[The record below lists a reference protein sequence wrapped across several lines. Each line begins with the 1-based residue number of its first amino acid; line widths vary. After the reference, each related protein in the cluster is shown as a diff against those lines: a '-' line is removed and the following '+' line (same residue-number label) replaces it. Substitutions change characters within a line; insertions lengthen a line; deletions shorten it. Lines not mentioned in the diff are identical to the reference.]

1 MIAITSSLSSQPDSS
16 LIDIYQRVF
25 CPSPAQP
32 QPLEKRRADRA
43 FAELLSRYDRWL
55 WKQVKGF
62 STLNADD
69 AYSAA
74 LEGFQK
80 AIANFD
86 LRSGHALATWAFTC
100 VRSAIIAVF
109 RQEGSQSKKV
119 TRIAAV
125 TPLVHEDEC
134 PDPYEQEQLHNDL
147 AHLNQAIA
155 KISDSKRQ
163 IIEMRNAGYKY
174 AEIGDR
180 LGKSA
185 DAIRMAHRRAIA
197 ALKGMVN
204 PASPQEEPRPTPE
217 DAEQNQSQPHWMQQL
232 WQRKNLCVR
241 FFHSLRIWKEH
252 HPIGQP
258 HAYPQKS
265 SDTPPRPFFRFAAGD
280 DPQLGSG
287 CWDCSL
293 PSAVRRM
300 VDLIGLWGQWYLVC
314 PITTLLEADTPALSP
329 EAVVRLWD
337 GGGLDTADQSRASPC
352 AFLRHLGER
361 AKDVVQSVWRC

>member
-1 MIAITSSLSSQPDSS
+1 MTAITSSLSSQPDSS

-43 FAELLSRYDRWL
+43 FSELLSRYDRWL
-55 WKQVKGF
+55 WKQVNAF

-80 AIANFD
+80 AIASFD

-134 PDPYEQEQLHNDL
+134 PDPYEQEQMHHDL

-155 KISDSKRQ
+155 KISDSRRQ
-163 IIEMRNAGYKY
+163 IIEMRNAGMKY

-204 PASPQEEPRPTPE
+204 PASLQDEAQPIP
-217 DAEQNQSQPHWMQQL
+217 DAAEQNPPQPHWMQRL

-241 FFHSLRIWKEH
+241 FLNSLRIWRGH
-252 HPIGQP
+252 HPLGQP

-265 SDTPPRPFFRFAAGD
+265 SDTPLRPFFRFAAGD
-280 DPQLGSG
+280 VPQLGGG
-287 CWDCSL
+287 CRDCPL

-300 VDLIGLWGQWYLVC
+300 VDLMGMWYQWLVIC
-314 PITTLLEADTPALSP
+314 AAATLLEADSPALSP

-337 GGGLDTADQSRASPC
+337 GGGLVTDDQSRASPC

-361 AKDVVQSVWRC
+361 AKDVVQPVWRC